1 MTRHDASVPLH
12 PVIREEASEW
22 LVAFCEGQVDAA
34 GRQAFD
40 RWLRASPEHV
50 RAYLRISALWE
61 SADLL
66 AKGRRVDA
74 DELVKRAS
82 ADYNVVVLGRIESG
96 SDVDAALRA
105 SEARSKAHVRTRRH
119 VAVAACLVLFCA
131 MGAGALYWWQ
141 LPPRYV
147 TGPAEQRIVQL
158 SDGSTIQ
165 LNAQS
170 RVEIHFSAAERGIDL
185 IEGQALFSVARNS
198 ARPFVVRSNG
208 TQIRAVGTQFDV
220 YRKRRGTT
228 VTVVEG
234 RVAIVGPTPRLGSL
248 PSTTEVS
255 NQADTPV
262 FVTAGEQAI
271 VTSLEP
277 ARASRA
283 DVAAA
288 TAWTRGELVFQATPL
303 RDVVEELNRTS
314 SRHLVIEDATLLN
327 YHVSG
332 VFPYADPAGLNG
344 FLKQRFGVVVEET
357 DHEIHVRR
365 RQPQ

>member
-1 MTRHDASVPLH
+1 MTRHDASAPLH
-12 PVIREEASEW
+12 PVLREEATEW

-61 SADLL
+61 SAVLL
-66 AKGRRVDA
+66 TKGHRVDA
-74 DELVKRAS
+74 DELVLRAS
-82 ADYNVVVLGRIESG
+82 AEHNVVALAPTEPG
-96 SDVDAALRA
+96 SDIG
-105 SEARSKAHVRTRRH
+105 RSRVNVRTLRH

-131 MGAGALYWWQ
+131 LGAGALFWWRP
-141 LPPRYV
+141 PPRYV

-185 IEGQALFSVARNS
+185 IEGQALFSVANHP

-220 YRKRRGTT
+220 YRKRNGTT

-234 RVAIVGPTPRLGSL
+234 RVAIVGPSPARDSMPNKGA
-248 PSTTEVS
+248 STQVGP
-255 NQADTPV
+255 PV
-262 FVTAGEQAI
+262 LVTAGEQAI
-271 VTSLEP
+271 VTSQEP
-277 ARASRA
+277 ARPSRA
-283 DVAAA
+283 NVTAAI
-288 TAWTRGELVFQATPL
+288 AWTKGELIFASAPL
-303 RDVVEELNRTS
+303 RDVVEEINRSS
-314 SRHLVIEDATLLN
+314 SRQLVIEDTTLLD
-327 YHVSG
+327 YHISG
-332 VFPYADPAGLNG
+332 VFPYADPAGLEG

-357 DHEIHVRR
+357 DHEIRVSRR
-365 RQPQ
+365 RPP

>member
-1 MTRHDASVPLH
+1 MTRHDASAPLH
-12 PVIREEASEW
+12 PVLREEASEW

-61 SADLL
+61 SAVLL
-66 AKGRRVDA
+66 TKGHRVDA
-74 DELVKRAS
+74 DELVLRAS
-82 ADYNVVVLGRIESG
+82 AEHNVVALAQTEPG
-96 SDVDAALRA
+96 SDIG
-105 SEARSKAHVRTRRH
+105 RSRVHVRTLRH

-131 MGAGALYWWQ
+131 LGVGALFWWWP
-141 LPPRYV
+141 PPRYV

-185 IEGQALFSVARNS
+185 IEGQALFSVANHP

-220 YRKRRGTT
+220 YRKRTGTT

-234 RVAIVGPTPRLGSL
+234 RVAIVGPSPTLVSR
-248 PSTTEVS
+248 PSTTGAS
-255 NQADTPV
+255 SQASPPV
-262 FVTAGEQAI
+262 LVAAGEQAI
-271 VTSLEP
+271 VTSQEP
-277 ARASRA
+277 ARPSRA
-283 DVAAA
+283 NVAAA
-288 TAWTRGELVFQATPL
+288 TAWTRGELIFESAPL
-303 RDVVEELNRTS
+303 REVVEELNRAS
-314 SRHLVIEDATLLN
+314 SRQLVIEDATLLN
-327 YHVSG
+327 YHISG
-332 VFPYADPAGLNG
+332 VFPYADPAGLEG

-357 DHEIHVRR
+357 DHEIHVSRR
-365 RQPQ
+365 RPQ

>member
-1 MTRHDASVPLH
+1 MTRHDASAPLN

-22 LVAFCEGQVDAA
+22 FVAFCEGQVDAA

-66 AKGRRVDA
+66 AKGRQVDA

-82 ADYNVVVLGRIESG
+82 AEHNVVALARVESG
-96 SDVDAALRA
+96 SDVDVASRA
-105 SEARSKAHVRTRRH
+105 SSKSRVVRPRH

-131 MGAGALYWWQ
+131 MGAGALFWWH

-158 SDGSTIQ
+158 SDGSTLR

-170 RVEIHFSAAERGIDL
+170 RVEIHFSAAQRDIDL
-185 IEGQALFSVARNS
+185 IEGQALFSVARDP

-220 YRKRRGTT
+220 YRKPRGTT

-234 RVAIVGPTPRLGSL
+234 RVAIVGPSPTLVSQ
-248 PSTTEVS
+248 PSNTGAS
-255 NQADTPV
+255 SQADTPV

-271 VTSLEP
+271 VTSREP

-283 DVAAA
+283 DVAVA

-303 RDVVEELNRTS
+303 RDIVEELNRTS

-327 YHVSG
+327 YHISG
-332 VFPYADPAGLNG
+332 VFPYADPAGLDG

-357 DHEIHVRR
+357 GREIHVRR
-365 RQPQ
+365 HPPE

>member
-22 LVAFCEGQVDAA
+22 FVAFCEGEVDTA

-82 ADYNVVVLGRIESG
+82 AEHHVVALARIESG
-96 SDVDAALRA
+96 SDVDAVPRP
-105 SEARSKAHVRTRRH
+105 SDGRSKPHVRM
-119 VAVAACLVLFCA
+119 AACLVLFCA
-131 MGAGALYWWQ
+131 MGVGALFWWR
-141 LPPRYV
+141 LPPEYV
-147 TGPAEQRIVQL
+147 TGPAEQRIVRL

-185 IEGQALFSVARNS
+185 IEGQALFSVASNP

-234 RVAIVGPTPRLGSL
+234 RVAIVGPSP
-248 PSTTEVS
+248 
-255 NQADTPV
+255 APV

-271 VTSLEP
+271 VTSQEP

-283 DVAAA
+283 NVAAA
-288 TAWTRGELVFQATPL
+288 TAWTRGELVFQSTPL

-314 SRHLVIEDATLLN
+314 SRHLVIEDTTLLN
-327 YHVSG
+327 YHISG
-332 VFPYADPAGLNG
+332 VFPYADPAGLDG

-357 DHEIHVRR
+357 DQEIHVRR

>member
-1 MTRHDASVPLH
+1 MTRHDATAPLH

-22 LVAFCEGQVDAA
+22 FVAFCEGQVDTA

-82 ADYNVVVLGRIESG
+82 TEHPVVALARIESG
-96 SDVDAALRA
+96 SDVDAVPRA
-105 SEARSKAHVRTRRH
+105 SEGRSKAHVRM
-119 VAVAACLVLFCA
+119 AACLVLFCA
-131 MGAGALYWWQ
+131 MGAGALLWWR

-185 IEGQALFSVARNS
+185 IEGQALFSVARNP

-234 RVAIVGPTPRLGSL
+234 RVAIVGPSPTLVSL
-248 PSTTEVS
+248 PSTTGGS
-255 NQADTPV
+255 NQAGTPV
-262 FVTAGEQAI
+262 FVTAGEQAS
-271 VTSLEP
+271 VTPQEP

-283 DVAAA
+283 NVAAA
-288 TAWTRGELVFQATPL
+288 TAWTRGELVFQSTPL

-314 SRHLVIEDATLLN
+314 SRHLVIEDTTLLN
-327 YHVSG
+327 YHISG
-332 VFPYADPAGLNG
+332 VFPYADPAGLDG

-357 DHEIHVRR
+357 DQEIHIRR
-365 RQPQ
+365 RQPK